1 MRRSLILSGLLLSAL
16 AQMIQPADMTRAE
29 AASGVSVGTGWD
41 HTARLDWADEAWSES
56 YISRYGSPAITINA
70 TAGVT
75 LVLSEASLYDA
86 NAAGLT
92 LERAVAVFL
101 GRYGPKQ
108 CSHIIDLSKPITG
121 LTVKLLIQREKPL
134 PDASSDTRQGVKD
147 ALENADVP
155 DQTARHR
162 QKRYDSETVFEVT
175 SEGTIVTFDYMPEK
189 KMQCISPSAPEERES
204 LYGTI

>member
-1 MRRSLILSGLLLSAL
+1 MSAATDIAAPLLAIDHEESFLSWLCKDRMESGQYRTWPGTVCAIPRVLAIFALILSGLLLSAL

-29 AASGVSVGTGWD
+29 AASGVSVATGWD

-92 LERAVAVFL
+92 LERAIAVFL
-101 GRYGPKQ
+101 GRYGLKQ
-108 CSHIIDLSKPITG
+108 C
-121 LTVKLLIQREKPL
+121 
-134 PDASSDTRQGVKD
+134 
-147 ALENADVP
+147 
-155 DQTARHR
+155 
-162 QKRYDSETVFEVT
+162 
-175 SEGTIVTFDYMPEK
+175 
-189 KMQCISPSAPEERES
+189 
-204 LYGTI
+204 